1 MYTVEEFQNN
11 FDNLIS
17 KVENGEH
24 IKIINEEGQVAV
36 MVPLD
41 DEIIKIHTEFNNEAP

>member
-11 FDNLIS
+11 FDNLIDR
-17 KVENGEH
+17 VENGEH